1 MFEGTDSIQL
11 WLYHLE
17 QWATQLVQFQLQ
29 HLSPV
34 SLLVVGLAGVVTSLS
49 PCMLSML
56 PITIGY
62 IGGYTPTSEKAT
74 AGIRWQA
81 LVQSLGFAVGVA
93 FTLTLLGLGAALLGR
108 VYGQTG
114 SFWPYVMGVMA
125 ILMGLNL
132 LEVLPLRFPDWFN
145 RVEIPGQWPGLSRA
159 LLLGLTFGLV
169 ASPCSTPVLVAL
181 LSWVSTTGRPWVG
194 AGLLLAYGLG
204 LVSPLV
210 LAGVFTGSLKQLLSL
225 RRWSGWLTYASG
237 VILIGF
243 GTLTVLSAWAGS
255 GIPLA
260 AG

>member
-1 MFEGTDSIQL
+1 MVETLQL

-29 HLSPV
+29 HLSPL
-34 SLLVVGLAGVVTSLS
+34 SLVVVALAGLLTSLS

-62 IGGYTPTSEKAT
+62 IGGYTYDCANPEAASN
-74 AGIRWQA
+74 GSRWQA
-81 LVQSLGFAVGVA
+81 LIQSLGFATGVA

-108 VYGQTG
+108 IYGQTG
-114 SFWPYVMGVMA
+114 AFWPSVMGGIA

-132 LEVLPLRFPDWFN
+132 LELIPLRFPDWFN
-145 RVEIPGQWPGLSRA
+145 RIQIPGQWPGLSRA

-181 LSWVSTTGRPWVG
+181 LSWVATTGQPWVG
-194 AGLLLAYGLG
+194 AGLLLAYALG

-210 LAGVFTGSLKQLLSL
+210 LAGVFTGSLKQLLSM
-225 RRWSGWLTYASG
+225 RRWSGWLTYGSG
-237 VILIGF
+237 LLLVGF
-243 GTLTVLSAWAGS
+243 GTVTLLSAWV
-255 GIPLA
+255 
-260 AG
+260 

>member
-1 MFEGTDSIQL
+1 MFDAVQL

-29 HLSPV
+29 HLSPL
-34 SLLVVGLAGVVTSLS
+34 SLLVVGLAGMLTSLS

-62 IGGYTPTSEKAT
+62 IGGYTSNSNSNSNAAT
-74 AGIRWQA
+74 DGIRWQA
-81 LVQSLGFAVGVA
+81 WIQSLGFAAGVA

-114 SFWPYVMGVMA
+114 SFWPYVMGGIA

-132 LEVLPLRFPDWFN
+132 LEVIPLRFPAWAN
-145 RVEIPGQWPGLSRA
+145 RIEIPGQWPRLSRA
-159 LLLGLTFGLV
+159 VLLGLTFGLV

-181 LSWVSTTGRPWVG
+181 LSWVATTGQPWVG

-210 LAGVFTGSLKQLLSL
+210 LAGVFTGTLKQLLSM

-237 VILIGF
+237 VVLVGF
-243 GTLTVLSAWAGS
+243 GTLTLLSAWA
-255 GIPLA
+255 
-260 AG
+260 

>member
-1 MFEGTDSIQL
+1 MFNAVQL

-29 HLSPV
+29 HLSPL
-34 SLLVVGLAGVVTSLS
+34 SLLVVGLAGVLTSLS

-62 IGGYTPTSEKAT
+62 IGGYTPNSHEA
-74 AGIRWQA
+74 ANGIRWQA
-81 LVQSLGFAVGVA
+81 LIQSLGFAAGVA

-114 SFWPYVMGVMA
+114 SFWPYVMGVIA

-145 RVEIPGQWPGLSRA
+145 RIEIPGQWPGLSRA
-159 LLLGLTFGLV
+159 VLLGLTFGLV

-181 LSWVSTTGRPWVG
+181 LSWVATTGQPWVG

-210 LAGVFTGSLKQLLSL
+210 LAGVFTGSLKQLLSM
-225 RRWSGWLTYASG
+225 RRWSGWLTYGSG

-243 GTLTVLSAWAGS
+243 GTLTLLSAWA
-255 GIPLA
+255 
-260 AG
+260 

>member
-1 MFEGTDSIQL
+1 MVETLQL

-29 HLSPV
+29 HLSPF
-34 SLLVVGLAGVVTSLS
+34 SLLVVGLAGVLTSLS

-62 IGGYTPTSEKAT
+62 IGGYTPNSPEA
-74 AGIRWQA
+74 ANGIRWQA
-81 LVQSLGFAVGVA
+81 LIQSLGFAAGVA

-114 SFWPYVMGVMA
+114 SFWPYVMGVIA

-132 LEVLPLRFPDWFN
+132 LEVIPLRFPDWFN
-145 RVEIPGQWPGLSRA
+145 RLDIPGHWPGLSRA
-159 LLLGLTFGLV
+159 VLLGLTFGLV

-181 LSWVSTTGRPWVG
+181 LSWVATTGQPWVG

-204 LVSPLV
+204 LVFPLV
-210 LAGVFTGSLKQLLSL
+210 LAGVFTGSLKQLLSM
-225 RRWSGWLTYASG
+225 RRWSGWLTYGSG

-243 GTLTVLSAWAGS
+243 GTLTLLSAWA
-255 GIPLA
+255 
-260 AG
+260 